1 MAEYDETIEDNN
13 VGICID
19 CKYYR
24 TRQKREKY
32 PHCTYML
39 LRTFETLKLTGER
52 IRCKRYERRAEN
64 DD

>member
-1 MAEYDETIEDNN
+1 MTEYDETIEDNN

-24 TRQKREKY
+24 ARQKREKY

-39 LRTFETLKLTGER
+39 SRTFETIRLKGEKVY
-52 IRCKRYERRAEN
+52 CKKYEGRKDNA
-64 DD
+64 